1 MSLDSLHGAIFILEL
16 LSLLNSVILLVLLFS
31 TLYQLRELSQTCE
44 QLKNWLLVQ
53 NRKVQQGI
61 DKS

>member
-1 MSLDSLHGAIFILEL
+1 MTSDSLHGAIFVLEL
-16 LSLLNSVILLVLLFS
+16 LSLLNSVILLVLLSS
-31 TLYQLRELSQTCE
+31 TLYQLRELAQTCD

-53 NRKVQQGI
+53 NRKVQHI

>member
-1 MSLDSLHGAIFILEL
+1 MILDSLHGAIFVLVF
-16 LSLLNSVILLVLLFS
+16 LSLLNSVILLVLLS
-31 TLYQLRELSQTCE
+31 SALYQLRELSHTCE

-53 NRKVQQGI
+53 NRKVQRI